1 MSANSEP
8 FDITSD
14 SEVLNACRVETQYDE
29 SKLSASEL
37 HELLRSAKRDVALMA
52 DVTQFYSD
60 RGTAVALLGVLCIKA
75 KSAVENQAVSVKNL
89 GPDDVTFRTTD
100 GSSLQVT
107 KYEQMTQRGLANAD
121 NTDAGTSMIRFTHDY
136 NHGDIDPHT
145 YDY

>member
-1 MSANSEP
+1 
-8 FDITSD
+8 
-14 SEVLNACRVETQYDE
+14 
-29 SKLSASEL
+29 
-37 HELLRSAKRDVALMA
+37 
-52 DVTQFYSD
+52 
-60 RGTAVALLGVLCIKA
+60 
-75 KSAVENQAVSVKNL
+75 VKNL

-121 NTDAGTSMIRFTHDY
+121 NTDAGTAMIRFTHDY